1 MASWTTAPLSS
12 GCFAQKGL
20 CRGGARRVGR
30 REETGESVAAAQPAG
45 RQCGAKCCVL
55 QRLAGAQ
62 QRAGHASGD
71 GWEGFEEGLAFEL
84 SPQGK
89 GR

>member
-1 MASWTTAPLSS
+1 M
-12 GCFAQKGL
+12 
-20 CRGGARRVGR
+20 R
-30 REETGESVAAAQPAG
+30 REETGESDGSCQPAG
-45 RQCGAKCCVL
+45 SQCGAKCVL
-55 QRLAGAQ
+55 QRLARAQ

>member
-1 MASWTTAPLSS
+1 MNQMAL
-12 GCFAQKGL
+12 
-20 CRGGARRVGR
+20 
-30 REETGESVAAAQPAG
+30 AQPG
-45 RQCGAKCCVL
+45 GSQCGAKCCML
-55 QRLAGAQ
+55 QRLTGAQ

>member
-1 MASWTTAPLSS
+1 MWGRVQEGS
-12 GCFAQKGL
+12 G
-20 CRGGARRVGR
+20 
-30 REETGESVAAAQPAG
+30 GEWRQVNQMVPAQPG
-45 RQCGAKCCVL
+45 GSQCGAKCYML
-55 QRLAGAQ
+55 QRLTGAQ